1 MENYKYKLGTKIDTK
16 IRIGMKDKFFERF
29 KKIPNTII
37 NVIEKPLHDKRN
49 FLCSCELGELK
60 VIICYRDNF
69 QEYFIY
75 DIIND

>member
-1 MENYKYKLGTKIDTK
+1 MENYKYKLGTKVPSK
-16 IRIGMKDKFFERF
+16 IMYAMKDKFFQRF
-29 KKIPNTII
+29 KKFPDIII
-37 NVIEKPLHDKRN
+37 NVIEKPSHDKRN